1 MNTGN
6 MSVIRRGEGNF
17 EEKEQ
22 IQGPDSRLSID
33 QKRKEPWIRI

>member
-22 IQGPDSRLSID
+22 Y
-33 QKRKEPWIRI
+33 KAWIVGYQ